1 MRLIFYLFIFSQLLN
16 FISVFADKYRIESPK
31 LRPIQWEKI
40 QESNSNN
47 LEKIIWKSYKDDE
60 SYFQNKIDESSVI
73 EKLKKFGGGS
83 KYKSQRKFTHSMFEI
98 EPYLPLNNYLE
109 FRDFQISVRWKSSL
123 DGGVSGGTGQQNPSL
138 VFDYGLTDS
147 SLISFYFSEADDDLF
162 NLIDGKKSNY
172 HWQNYALSFKK
183 KLLSENKYNFGL
195 SMVSTIEYWR
205 HASGSQN
212 TKSIYNQKNNLNG
225 KDRFQNIVGAFSLPL
240 SKNLNDNFTF
250 LIVPGYT
257 FLPEKLGSRGVS
269 KNAYGNNFYLGS
281 GFVLD
286 IVDDVDLL
294 FSYTTPFGP
303 GNNYF
308 DSELNYSRKSLYSLG
323 LGWSINP
330 KIRFESKITNSYGS
344 SPATGLLTIPSDN
357 KLLYSA
363 NIIYKPYEED
373 TYLKAFNKRDKLIS
387 HGGITVSNALI
398 PKHGTSHINLNY
410 DSKGNL
416 FAFYGYSLS
425 NIFQLELVNIG
436 TFQDINYLVNKDR
449 SLYSTY
455 LSENNLSYRLGGKL
469 LIFSPQKDDLF
480 WMTVRTSVGRNDDT
494 NQGYLFSELINT
506 FRFNDKVVFNLSPKY
521 FFSGVESF
529 GGVGVSSYV
538 NLLDNLQ
545 FIPELNTTF
554 KNNSDLNYSLGLRYS
569 YLSGKSIDLYYSNAV
584 GIQDIG
590 QLLEDKE
597 YRLGFKLNFLF

>member
-1 MRLIFYLFIFSQLLN
+1 
-16 FISVFADKYRIESPK
+16 
-31 LRPIQWEKI
+31 
-40 QESNSNN
+40 
-47 LEKIIWKSYKDDE
+47 
-60 SYFQNKIDESSVI
+60 
-73 EKLKKFGGGS
+73 
-83 KYKSQRKFTHSMFEI
+83 MFEI
-98 EPYLPLNNYLE
+98 EPYLPLNNYLD
-109 FRDFQISVRWKSSL
+109 FRDFQISFRWKSSF
-123 DGGVSGGTGQQNPSL
+123 DGGESGGTGQQNPSL

-436 TFQDINYLVNKDR
+436 TFQDLNYLVNKDR

-469 LIFSPQKDDLF
+469 LIFSPKKMIFLDD
-480 WMTVRTSVGRNDDT
+480 
-494 NQGYLFSELINT
+494 SENICW
-506 FRFNDKVVFNLSPKY
+506 KK
-521 FFSGVESF
+521 
-529 GGVGVSSYV
+529 
-538 NLLDNLQ
+538 
-545 FIPELNTTF
+545 
-554 KNNSDLNYSLGLRYS
+554 
-569 YLSGKSIDLYYSNAV
+569 
-584 GIQDIG
+584 
-590 QLLEDKE
+590 
-597 YRLGFKLNFLF
+597 